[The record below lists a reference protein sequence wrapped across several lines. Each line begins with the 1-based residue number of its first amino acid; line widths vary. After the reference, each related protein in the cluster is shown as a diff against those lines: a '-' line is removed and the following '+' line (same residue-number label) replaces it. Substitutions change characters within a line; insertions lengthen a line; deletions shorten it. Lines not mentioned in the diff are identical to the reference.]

1 VVGVACV
8 DLDVAGTRPFRLFL
22 EGSGGF
28 DVLPGGAIEDLLV
41 EVRRLFWE
49 PLDAFFLGPVDAV
62 PLELGAVSLELGAV
76 SLELGAVS
84 LELDAS
90 FLEASSSA
98 RAAACS
104 RAYSSW
110 YALMLASKSV
120 CRLD

>member
-76 SLELGAVS
+76 SLEL
-84 LELDAS
+84 DAS